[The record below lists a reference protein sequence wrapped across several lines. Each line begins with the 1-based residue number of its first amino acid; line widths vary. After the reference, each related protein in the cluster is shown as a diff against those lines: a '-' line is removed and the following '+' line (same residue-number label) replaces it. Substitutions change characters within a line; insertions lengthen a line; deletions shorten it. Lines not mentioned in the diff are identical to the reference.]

1 MGAQLMP
8 LDDFLARTGWA
19 DARRESLAGDAS
31 SRRYVRLTHGGGS
44 AILMIVRPGADDST
58 CRFLTVTAWLR
69 DRAYSAP
76 AVLASEEARGFVLLE
91 DLGDAVFARRIAQ
104 DPPCELPLY
113 TAASDLLADLSRHH
127 VPVFVRPLDA
137 AALLALLDVIAD
149 WYLPAMGV
157 PSGAASDI
165 PERIAALYA
174 DFGGAESVIALRDF
188 HAENLIWLPDRPGHA
203 RVGLLD
209 YQDAVAAH
217 PAYDLVSLLQDARRD
232 VSPSTEAA
240 VLQHYLTC
248 AGQSEHSFGRLYA
261 LLGAHRALRILGVF
275 ARLAMSHDKPA
286 YLPMMP
292 RVFGYLARNLA
303 HPDLGA
309 LSDTI
314 RGIVPEPTPERLE
327 RLRQQCAQ
335 ALTP

>member
-1 MGAQLMP
+1 MR
-8 LDDFLARTGWA
+8 LDDFLDRTGWA
-19 DARRESLAGDAS
+19 DASRESLAGDAS

-44 AILMIVRPGADDST
+44 AVLMIVPPGPDDSVR
-58 CRFLTVTAWLR
+58 RFLTVTAWLR
-69 DRAYSAP
+69 NRAYSAP
-76 AVLASEEARGFVLLE
+76 AVLASDEAMGLVLLE
-91 DLGDAVFARRIAQ
+91 DLGDSVFARRIAE

-113 TAASDLLADLSRHH
+113 TAASDLLADLSRQP
-127 VPVFVRPLDA
+127 VPAFVKPLDG

-149 WYLPAMGV
+149 WYVPAMGS
-157 PSGAASDI
+157 PAGTATDI
-165 PERIAALYA
+165 PAQIAALYT

-188 HAENLIWLPDRPGHA
+188 HAENLIWLPDRSGHA

-240 VLQHYLTC
+240 VLQHYWTRT
-248 AGQSEHSFGRLYA
+248 GQSDHRFGRLYA
-261 LLGAHRALRILGVF
+261 LLGVHRALRILGVF
-275 ARLAMSHDKPA
+275 ARLAMCHGKPG
-286 YLPMMP
+286 YLLMMP

-303 HPDLGA
+303 HPDLGS
-309 LSDTI
+309 LSDTV
-314 RGIVPEPTPERLE
+314 RASLPDPTPERLE

-335 ALTP
+335 RPTP